1 MGVKLPVERAWSG
14 FCEHFAELQ
23 KQGRTIAESEDG
35 RYRITLD
42 ARGTYAHLMVFDHDD
57 VVYDE
62 TLITKDQF
70 EDELVY
76 LYDFYIESYDSGDND
91 EDDYEYEPV
100 YEGSSDVRIL
110 LDELITALSPGISTS
125 DKFYED
131 VREDL
136 LAQIEDSL
144 LQWGY
149 PTVV

>member
-1 MGVKLPVERAWSG
+1 MGVKLPIERAWSG

-42 ARGTYAHLMVFDHDD
+42 ARGTAHLMVFDHDD

-62 TLITKDQF
+62 SLLTKDQF

-100 YEGSSDVRIL
+100 YEDSSDVRIL

-131 VREDL
+131 MREDV